1 MVFRVDPRIAIAQ
14 DRRKLNLAA
23 ALQPAQARQ
32 NPYANDV
39 VAQQFG
45 RLASGIAAN
54 IAGRDARRL
63 TNQQSAAQGA
73 LASLLMTGSVPAATA
88 ASAPTPA
95 PTGLLARAK
104 QFAMPSV
111 PTVAQAGRQFAGATQ
126 ITPELLAASGADPF
140 QVATAQQTISA
151 TNLTKLRDDN
161 LRQATA
167 IASQIDQLEA
177 DNQPVPQELQAR
189 LDGLKQDLPTT
200 LPANSVKIIDI
211 DGKKAVVPVD
221 ILGRLAGRPVFPPA
235 DVLSPTAR
243 EEAKIALSG
252 SPQQQAVD
260 KAFAKDYAAIV
271 ASGALKDIERNE
283 RQIRGVLQDLEDIV
297 YNGAK
302 TPEGRQTT
310 KSNKSLTGFAVG
322 AALDA
327 PFGRAGLSLLNQD
340 AVQALDTVEEVVQ
353 RNLRVILGAQ
363 FTEGEGKRLIARA
376 YNPYLSEKQNLVR
389 LRRLADTMKGQLDA
403 KRAAIDHWESNGSLR
418 DFKALEAGGTVSSSR
433 VETQGEAAD
442 VVDNIISSIGP
453 TEVPISKWSVE
464 YINSFKR
471 ADGRMTEEW
480 RQLLEDP
487 ETMQQIGDRMK
498 ELGWK
503 LQSQP
508 NGVD

>member
-63 TNQQSAAQGA
+63 TNQQTAAQGA

-104 QFAMPSV
+104 QFAMPPV

-200 LPANSVKIIDI
+200 LPAHSVKIIDI

-221 ILGRLAGRPVFPPA
+221 ILGRLAGRPVFQPTPLVLPGAKLAAEIAQEGTSGQKKA
-235 DVLSPTAR
+235 DEAFGTALGKLL
-243 EEAKIALSG
+243 E
-252 SPQQQAVD
+252 
-260 KAFAKDYAAIV
+260 
-271 ASGALKDIERNE
+271 SGALADARRN
-283 RQIRGVLQDLEDIV
+283 RGQITGVVAQLQAIV
-297 YNGAK
+297 DG
-302 TPEGRQTT
+302 
-310 KSNKSLTGFAVG
+310 KSDENLSGLGVG
-322 AALDA
+322 LLSEARPAMSVVNSAAL
-327 PFGRAGLSLLNQD
+327 
-340 AVQALDTVEEVVQ
+340 QALETVEEVVQ
-353 RNLRVILGAQ
+353 RNLRIILGAQ
-363 FTEGEGKRLIARA
+363 FTEKEGNRLIARA
-376 YNPYLSEKQNLVR
+376 YNPYLSEQQNLVR
-389 LRRLADTMKGQLDA
+389 LRRLDESMKGQLDR
-403 KRAAIDHWESNGSLR
+403 KLAAIDHFTEKGTLR
-418 DFKALEAGGTVSSSR
+418 GFDA
-433 VETQGEAAD
+433 EAARKLD
-442 VVDNIISSIGP
+442 NPSFVDDTLESLS
-453 TEVPISKWSVE
+453 EAAPIPIEDWSVA
-464 YINSFKR
+464 YIQSFQG
-471 ADGRMTEEW
+471 ADGRQTEEW
-480 RQLLEDP
+480 NRLLEDP
-487 ETMQQIGDRMK
+487 ETRQKLGDRMR
-498 ELGWK
+498 ELG
-503 LQSQP
+503 LIPQS
-508 NGVD
+508 NEGG